1 MIANQKYN
9 SILGSN
15 YFEVTNKITLKI
27 ADACHKATATYD
39 LVFKRK
45 YEDQCD
51 VEITRLKFLVNQE
64 KVVHKFPM
72 LSNEYFDCLFPLQ
85 FKIEYDNLV
94 VSNYKAIKE
103 RIAKKDHFLTN
114 KYTGEGI
121 DYIRSQFLKQLE
133 DEKAT
138 QRFIASIGILNSLN
152 LTLQR
157 FGKQTPIAF
166 NWNIPSIGSIK
177 WHLDKVEATADTIE
191 YHTDAIDK
199 EVCVALV
206 NTYFLVHRLERSS
219 VEEGE
224 TVTGLFSMQIDY
236 ESNVLNVL
244 QSTTNTKISVGNN
257 FEYEEYLFIKSLL

>member
-1 MIANQKYN
+1 MIANQHEN

-15 YFEVTNKITLKI
+15 YFEVTNEITLKI
-27 ADACHKATATYD
+27 ADAFQKATATYD

-45 YEDQCD
+45 HEDQCD

-64 KVVHKFPM
+64 KVVNKFPM

-85 FKIEYDNLV
+85 FKIENDSLV

-121 DYIRSQFLKQLE
+121 DYIRSQFLKQVE

-138 QRFIASIGILNSLN
+138 QRFIYSIGILNCLN
-152 LTLQR
+152 LTLKR

-166 NWNIPSIGSIK
+166 NWNLPSLGSIE
-177 WHLDKVEATADTIE
+177 WHLDKSEATADTIE
-191 YHTDAIDK
+191 YSADAIDK
-199 EVCVALV
+199 EACIALV
-206 NTYFLVHRLERSS
+206 NTYFLAHRLEKSI

-236 ESNVLNVL
+236 ENNVLNVL
-244 QSTTNTKISVGNN
+244 QATTNSKISVGNN
-257 FEYEEYLFIKSLL
+257 FEYEEYLSIKSLL